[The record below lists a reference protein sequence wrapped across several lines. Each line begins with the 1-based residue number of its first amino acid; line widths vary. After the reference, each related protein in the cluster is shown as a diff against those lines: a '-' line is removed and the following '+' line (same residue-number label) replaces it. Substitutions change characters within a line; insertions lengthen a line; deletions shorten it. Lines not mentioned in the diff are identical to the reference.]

1 MPSAAR
7 KIAPPQIE
15 APNAQTPPDG
25 LFKASQEAAPE
36 KLMVARPFMPVAAAI
51 TPYLGRIDGS
61 GWYSDFGPL
70 LMVGFGG
77 VFAEVLKD
85 VVFAPLPVNDAAA
98 TDMIQRLKGIEILRG
113 VRGQPP
119 ADIQALAKLLVNVSC
134 LVEDNPG
141 IGQLDLNPVF
151 VYAQGDGLCVVDS
164 LLVPCETHPLMAVTH
179 EK

>member
-70 LMVGFGG
+70 LMVGSTSGRRAC
-77 VFAEVLKD
+77 VQ
-85 VVFAPLPVNDAAA
+85 PL
-98 TDMIQRLKGIEILRG
+98 RRSGHSHHRS
-113 VRGQPP
+113 RRSS
-119 ADIQALAKLLVNVSC
+119 SC
-134 LVEDNPG
+134 NR
-141 IGQLDLNPVF
+141 
-151 VYAQGDGLCVVDS
+151 AC
-164 LLVPCETHPLMAVTH
+164 CC
-179 EK
+179 